1 MSHPRFLLSSV
12 MRRGL
17 TLLELLVVLTIL
29 IALGGIVIAS
39 LPGLLD
45 RTQTATAA
53 ANVPE
58 IDAAIKR
65 NLVTHHG
72 QIGNR
77 FDSLVIGSA
86 SINGSVANY
95 VGGREIFQSVTLGD
109 NDRLALAQLGVTE
122 LVPAIESAD
131 NATFDSHDQPPVALS
146 GDSKVC
152 AISSALAPELLRRM
166 WNLPPSTD
174 QARYLVFGLGEQCSL
189 VGAGPSAVFAE
200 SPVHF
205 SDNNLSSP
213 KNMYCRYLI
222 VVELTP
228 LSERESTARYL
239 GTAIPH
245 LTGMQG
251 VQTQLENY
259 YSGQ

>member
-1 MSHPRFLLSSV
+1 MSQSSTLLPSA

-29 IALGGIVIAS
+29 IALGGIVIAT

-45 RTQTATAA
+45 RAQSATAA

-65 NLVTHHG
+65 ELVVHQG

-77 FDSLVIGSA
+77 FDSLITGNSSITGS
-86 SINGSVANY
+86 IPRY
-95 VGGREIFQSVTLGD
+95 VGGSEIFQAVSLD
-109 NDRLALAQLGVTE
+109 DSELRALAQLGVTE
-122 LVPAIESAD
+122 LIPASETAD

-146 GDSKVC
+146 GESKVC
-152 AISSALAPELLRRM
+152 AISNAFAPELLKDM
-166 WNLPPSTD
+166 WNVTTPAE
-174 QARYLVFGLGEQCSL
+174 ARYLVFGLGEQCSL
-189 VGAGPSAVFAE
+189 VGAGTSAVFAE
-200 SPVHF
+200 APVHF
-205 SDNNLSSP
+205 SDNSVSSP

-222 VVELTP
+222 VVELLTRD
-228 LSERESTARYL
+228 ERESTARYV

-245 LTGMQG
+245 LSGMQG
-251 VQTQLENY
+251 VKSELENF